1 MPGLWDAWGPTQ
13 LGNDLALKLE
23 FIFGF
28 IAIHLIAA
36 LALVPWFFS
45 WTGVVLFVAGY
56 FVFGMLG
63 INLGFHRL
71 LAHRSFSCPLWLE
84 RTLTIFG
91 VCALQDSPA
100 LWVARH
106 RRHHNYAD
114 EERDP
119 HSPAVSLLWAH
130 FGWLLVRRRDLRHED
145 LIGEYASDVVRDPLL
160 AWLERHLNWAKVVL
174 ASWTAFFAAGYGSA
188 WLSGGTMSQSIQFGA
203 SLLVW
208 GAALR
213 TVMYWHMT
221 WAVNSASH
229 KWGYRNYATPDNSR
243 NNAVVA
249 LLAHGEGWHNNHH
262 ADPRSARHGHRPWEV
277 DTTWLAIRLLARF
290 GLITN
295 VALPSAKLIAT
306 LGRDPEKLQR
316 TGAA

>member
-1 MPGLWDAWGPTQ
+1 M
-13 LGNDLALKLE
+13 ALKIE
-23 FIFGF
+23 FMLGF
-28 IAIHLIAA
+28 IAIHAIAA

-45 WTGVVLFVAGY
+45 WTGVMLLIVGY
-56 FVFGMLG
+56 FVFGLLG

-71 LAHRSFSCPLWLE
+71 LAHRGFSCPLWLE
-84 RTLTIFG
+84 RTLAILG

-119 HSPAVSLLWAH
+119 HSPAAGFLWAH
-130 FGWLLVRRRDLRHED
+130 CGWLLVRRRDLRHED
-145 LIGEYASDVVRDPLL
+145 LIADYAGDVVRDPLL
-160 AWLERHLNWAKVVL
+160 GWLEKNLNWSKVVL
-174 ASWTAFFAAGYGSA
+174 ASWAAYFAAGYAAALLTGA
-188 WLSGGTMSQSIQFGA
+188 TTLQAVQFGA

-229 KWGYRNYATPDNSR
+229 KWGYRNYPTPDDSR
-243 NNAVVA
+243 NNAIVA

-262 ADPRSARHGHRPWEV
+262 ADPRSARHGHQWWEI
-277 DTTWLAIRLLARF
+277 DTTWLVIRLLARL
-290 GLITN
+290 GLFTD
-295 VALPSAKLIAT
+295 VALPAPKLIAT
-306 LGRDPEKLQR
+306 MAA
-316 TGAA
+316 GAAPPSRRVTAAPAPPP